1 MNLPLWLH
9 RFLQDLRAAVRRYP
23 PAPYHGID
31 VSEHNGNV
39 DFANLPEE
47 IDFAILRCGYGSDY
61 SDQDDARFA
70 ENAAK
75 CLKAGLPYGVYL
87 YSYAK
92 NTDMA
97 RSEAEHTLRL
107 LRGREPQFGIW
118 YDIEDD
124 SLPYNDTLP
133 VICQTYCDAILAAG
147 YPCVGLYAS
156 LSVMEHYLS
165 VPLLKPYEKWVAQW
179 NTTCDYPNPGMWQYT
194 DSGILNHHQFD
205 MNCAYK
211 DYKEMSEETMTQD
224 TFNKMMSIYQGQ
236 LEDKAPSGWAQEVWE
251 KAKELGVFDGSAP
264 RSPLTREQA
273 AMVLERLDLL

>member
-9 RFLQDLRAAVRRYP
+9 RFLQDLRAAVRRSQPVLYC
-23 PAPYHGID
+23 GID
-31 VSEHNGNV
+31 VSEHNGDV
-39 DFANLPEE
+39 DFSKLMND
-47 IDFAILRCGYGSDY
+47 IGFAILRCGYGSDY

-118 YDIEDD
+118 YDIEDET
-124 SLPYNDTLP
+124 LPYDSTLP
-133 VICQTYCDAILAAG
+133 AICQTYCDTILAAG

-156 LSVMEHYLS
+156 LSVMEHCLS
-165 VPLLKPYEKWVAQW
+165 VPLLKPYEKWVADW
-179 NTTCDYPNPGMWQYT
+179 DKTCGYPNPGMWQYT
-194 DSGILNHHQFD
+194 ASGILCGRQFD
-205 MNCAYK
+205 MNYAYK
-211 DYKEMSEETMTQD
+211 DYIEMSEDPMTQQ
-224 TFNKMMSIYQGQ
+224 TFNEMMAKYQDQ
-236 LEDKAPSGWAQEVWE
+236 LDDKAPSGWAQEVWE
-251 KAKELGVFDGSAP
+251 KAKKLGVFDGSAP

-273 AMVLERLDLL
+273 AIVLDRLDLL